1 MQKYSNN
8 ALTAELR
15 GRWSLAT
22 IAHGE
27 LPELGA
33 GACTGLAVERICLSY
48 LATIWTTIEG
58 LTVAASRLAP
68 RASSIFI

>member
-15 GRWSLAT
+15 GRWPLAT

-27 LPELGA
+27 LPEIGA
-33 GACTGLAVERICLSY
+33 GACTGLAVERICLCY
-48 LATIWTTIEG
+48 LAAIWDDD
-58 LTVAASRLAP
+58 
-68 RASSIFI
+68 